1 MTDDNAPGWRPI
13 ESAKGPR
20 EKQAASA
27 TGAPTIKRGLKV
39 RSPRQH
45 HRDDRHAQPVQQ
57 GELEGHES
65 ARRHA
70 SPHVARCGLPGRQL
84 RT

>member
-1 MTDDNAPGWRPI
+1 MG
-13 ESAKGPR
+13 E
-20 EKQAASA
+20 
-27 TGAPTIKRGLKV
+27 
-39 RSPRQH
+39 SPRWLD
-45 HRDDRHAQPVQQ
+45 RDNRHAQPVQQ

-84 RT
+84 HLLRPHKTFVIFEQWKSTAG

>member
-1 MTDDNAPGWRPI
+1 MADLLRLIAADCRHVLGQWTP
-13 ESAKGPR
+13 
-20 EKQAASA
+20 AASA